1 MNKFKLKEDGSM
13 LTPEFRVSFP
23 NMFEK
28 SQLSGKY
35 GCGMMF
41 PKDSTD
47 MKLLEAQIE
56 TVLKEKWGAKLPK
69 GIARPILDGDES
81 DRSEREGYFYINGK
95 AGQYKAPLVDRD
107 KDEITDPEEFYAG
120 CWARAVI
127 TFYTYDRKDVG
138 KKGISVG
145 IRSVQKLR
153 DDEPL
158 VSRVVVENE
167 FDDLPAKADGMDDI

>member
-1 MNKFKLKEDGSM
+1 MQKFKLKEDGAI
-13 LTPEFRVSFP
+13 LTAEFRVSFP
-23 NMFEK
+23 NVFEK

-47 MKLLEAQIE
+47 MKVLNAAIE
-56 TVLKEKWGAKLPK
+56 TVILEKWGKKKPKTLALPV
-69 GIARPILDGDES
+69 LDGDES
-81 DRSEREGYFYINGK
+81 DRGERAGYFYINGK
-95 AGQYKAPLVDRD
+95 AGKYKAPLVDRE

-127 TFYTYDRKDVG
+127 TLYTYDRKDIG
-138 KKGISVG
+138 KAGVSVG
-145 IRSVQKLR
+145 IRSLQKLR

-167 FDDLPAKADGMDDI
+167 FDDLPDKMDDI

>member
-1 MNKFKLKEDGSM
+1 MNKFKLKDDGSI

-41 PKDSTD
+41 PKETTD
-47 MKLLEAQIE
+47 MAIFDAKIK
-56 TVLKEKWGAKLPK
+56 TVILEKWGNKTPK
-69 GIARPILDGDES
+69 GVALPVLDGDES
-81 DRSEREGYFYINGK
+81 DRAEREGYWYINGK
-95 AGQYKAPLVDRD
+95 AGKYKAPLVDRE

-127 TFYTYDRKDVG
+127 TFYTYDRKDIG
-138 KKGISVG
+138 KKGVSVG

-167 FDDLPAKADGMDDI
+167 FDDLPDRMDDI